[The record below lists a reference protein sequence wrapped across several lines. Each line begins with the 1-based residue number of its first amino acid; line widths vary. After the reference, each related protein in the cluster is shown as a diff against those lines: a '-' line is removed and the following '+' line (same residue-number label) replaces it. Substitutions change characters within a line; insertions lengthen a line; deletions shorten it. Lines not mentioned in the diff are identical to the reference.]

1 MNSIGAKSGEVATVS
16 LPAVTTFRLAVVAS
30 GFVPVGA
37 LAELLPQPART
48 EASIKAARAKLTIFF
63 IFIFSFAVGLID
75 GCIIARILYK
85 CN

>member
-16 LPAVTTFRLAVVAS
+16 LPAVTTFRLPVVAS
-30 GFVPVGA
+30 GFAPVEV

-48 EASIKAARAKLTIFF
+48 EASIKAARTKLTIFF
-63 IFIFSFAVGLID
+63 IFIVSFAVGLID